1 MFSIPLIK
9 SQAKSQGVAVLFA
22 VLFSC
27 RSENQAKSQAIA
39 VLLAVLFASLIT
51 KRLPLKDSLRNYW
64 IIRLMSMIPI
74 MSRLPYTTWP
84 LVDDAWITVPSPT
97 YIATWPQ

>member
-9 SQAKSQGVAVLFA
+9 ITVKVRLHPYFCLDFYGSAKNHGS
-22 VLFSC
+22 
-27 RSENQAKSQAIA
+27 AKM
-39 VLLAVLFASLIT
+39 
-51 KRLPLKDSLRNYW
+51 KGCPLDSLRSYW